1 MAADRFST
9 GDQLMAQ
16 VRTLV
21 DKVRAV
27 PGVRGA
33 AATDALPL
41 EGFGNGMPFLIA
53 GRDVIDR
60 ANRQACGFK
69 MVQADYFS
77 VLGIQVIK
85 GRAFTDRDVKGS
97 PRGAVINQVTGRR
110 RACTSPISSWRT
122 ASFAAAIHA
131 ASACSCRRSCPA
143 NRTSVRRFRGT
154 SWA

>member
-1 MAADRFST
+1 MALREIILLPDKRLRQVSDPVKT
-9 GDQLMAQ
+9 VDAQ

-41 EGFGNGMPFLIA
+41 EGFSNGMPFLIA
-53 GRDVIDR
+53 GRDVVDR

-69 MVQADYFS
+69 MVQADYFN

-97 PRGAVINQVTGRR
+97 PPVAIINQVMANR
-110 RACTSPISSWRT
+110 
-122 ASFAAAIHA
+122 FAAWGEVTALDA
-131 ASACSCRRSCPA
+131 AA
-143 NRTSVRRFRGT
+143 
-154 SWA
+154 